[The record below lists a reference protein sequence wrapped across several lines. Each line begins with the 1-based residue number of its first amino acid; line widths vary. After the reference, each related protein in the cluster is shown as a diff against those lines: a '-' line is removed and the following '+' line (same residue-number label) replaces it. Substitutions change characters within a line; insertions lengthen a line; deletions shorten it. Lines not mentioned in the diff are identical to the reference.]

1 MFEQYVGV
9 EASSSS
15 LSHRSDADGV
25 VARAIAS
32 ILTYRIKIMRPAAAL
47 LILALGG
54 CATGNLSKN
63 EPQSVAVAPLTA
75 PTPAAPSLS
84 SPAARAAAAPD
95 ATVSSSGKLPCETQ
109 SCKINCAPKVA
120 PRFRPKWCAQF
131 EEPVE

>member
-1 MFEQYVGV
+1 
-9 EASSSS
+9 
-15 LSHRSDADGV
+15 
-25 VARAIAS
+25 
-32 ILTYRIKIMRPAAAL
+32 MRPMAAL

-63 EPQSVAVAPLTA
+63 EPQSVGVAPLTA